1 MLTDTR
7 ERPEKSTLRKDERKD
22 IMILEL
28 NLFDGE
34 AAEATAPADT
44 SVPAAD
50 AQPQETAPATDKEA
64 EFEKLIKGEYRQQFD
79 KRIKDNLKRRF
90 KESSL
95 LKEKAA
101 QTDEIINMLKVKY
114 GINHDNMDDIVLAIK
129 NDDGLLRAEAQEKG
143 IEPDTLKRI
152 RELEFENESMKNQIA
167 RGLEERKIQSTVG
180 LWIQDA
186 KELTKDF
193 PDFDLSQFKHKVENM
208 LVSALQAIDAE
219 DVSILKEPTK
229 EIKKQ
234 VENQIFQNQSE
245 GVGETY
251 EQIRIHQTE
260 ITDYVKR
267 DGTCKIVFQSALEY
281 LHYQTRDG
289 KVIAGDAKRLT
300 QTKYNVE
307 VVYIQDEQLVKID
320 NAVGT
325 TCPSCGAP
333 VKKLGAMYCE
343 YCGLAVIPLNLKVW
357 TLHKYYEV

>member
-1 MLTDTR
+1 
-7 ERPEKSTLRKDERKD
+7 
-22 IMILEL
+22 MILEL

-34 AAEATAPADT
+34 AAEASAPADT
-44 SVPAAD
+44 AVPAAD

-193 PDFDLSQFKHKVENM
+193 PDFDLQKETQNPSFAKMLRSGVDLKTAYYATHHHEIVKNMVENATREASLKVTDSIRARGVRPTENGM
-208 LVSALQAIDAE
+208 SGQSTAIIKT
-219 DVSILKEPTK
+219 DVSKLTPRERADIAKR
-229 EIKKQ
+229 
-234 VENQIFQNQSE
+234 VRE
-245 GVGETY
+245 G
-251 EQIRIHQTE
+251 EQIS
-260 ITDYVKR
+260 
-267 DGTCKIVFQSALEY
+267 F
-281 LHYQTRDG
+281 
-289 KVIAGDAKRLT
+289 
-300 QTKYNVE
+300 
-307 VVYIQDEQLVKID
+307 
-320 NAVGT
+320 
-325 TCPSCGAP
+325 
-333 VKKLGAMYCE
+333 
-343 YCGLAVIPLNLKVW
+343 
-357 TLHKYYEV
+357 